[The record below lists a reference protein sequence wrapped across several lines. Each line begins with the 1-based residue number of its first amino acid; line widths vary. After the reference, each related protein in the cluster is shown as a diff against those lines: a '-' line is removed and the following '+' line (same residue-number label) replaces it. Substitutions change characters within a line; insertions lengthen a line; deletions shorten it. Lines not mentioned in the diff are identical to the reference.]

1 MKRLVWVPV
10 MIGFVAGGYRFIEWY
25 YDVPENGTQ
34 ASIRE
39 LDVSVPAPQTREP
52 MGKVLS
58 ETIGSEPTA
67 EVKEEDAAA
76 EIAAAEEPISKIKPP
91 SSSLGVGPS
100 SSLGKGPPI
109 APIPM
114 VLDDAKTPEPPAE
127 YEYPGHG
134 PITEAL
140 LSEKDPG
147 RRSAILRQLIENGT
161 DREQVIEAA
170 TAEAKRSR
178 EEGEK
183 PLEWEALSYLF
194 FNSKSEVHRDQMRA
208 RLDELVE
215 SIIFSRG
222 PGPNSEMYMI
232 QPGDSL
238 AKIAAKYNCP
248 VRLMQKINKI
258 IDAHM
263 IRAGSR
269 LKVIKGNVEI
279 LVRRRDF
286 SLTATLDGKYY
297 RHYSIGIGADDLTP
311 TGEFVVNQKIDDPT
325 WYDKGRVIPPGDPE
339 NILGTR
345 WLGFEATDT
354 VSGIGIHGTTEP
366 DTIGRKASAGCIR
379 MHNKDVEE
387 LESVTPK
394 GTHVRIE

>member
-10 MIGFVAGGYRFIEWY
+10 MIGFVAGGYHFIEWY
-25 YDVPENGTQ
+25 YDVPESGTQ
-34 ASIRE
+34 TSIRE
-39 LDVSVPAPQTREP
+39 DAGRAPAPQAREP

-58 ETIGSEPTA
+58 ETIESGLPAEVMENDTAGEMARADEPVSEIEPTSIPA
-67 EVKEEDAAA
+67 
-76 EIAAAEEPISKIKPP
+76 IP
-91 SSSLGVGPS
+91 
-100 SSLGKGPPI
+100 
-109 APIPM
+109 PIPM
-114 VLDDAKTPEPPAE
+114 VLDDVKAPEPPTE
-127 YEYPGHG
+127 YEVPAHG
-134 PITEAL
+134 PITDAL
-140 LSEKDPG
+140 LSEKDPE

-161 DREQVIEAA
+161 DTEQVIEAA

-194 FNSKSEVHRDQMRA
+194 LNSKSEVQRDQMKA

-248 VRLMQKINKI
+248 VELMQKINKI
-258 IDAHM
+258 MDANL
-263 IRAGSR
+263 IRVGDR
-269 LKVIKGNVEI
+269 LKVIKGDVKI
-279 LVRRRDF
+279 VVRRRDF
-286 SLTATLDGKYY
+286 SLTATLDGKYF
-297 RHYSIGIGADDLTP
+297 RHYSVGIGADDLTP
-311 TGEFVVNQKIDDPT
+311 TGEFVVKDKIHDPT
-325 WYDKGRVIPPGDPE
+325 WYDKGRAIPPGDPE

-345 WLGFEATDT
+345 WLGFAATDA
-354 VSGIGIHGTTEP
+354 VSGLGIHGTTEP

-387 LESVTPK
+387 LISLTPR
-394 GTHVRIE
+394 GTPVRIE